1 MRKPT
6 DPPFV
11 QSVTL
16 RRDWIKSFD
25 EFPFS
30 IPAIKNLD
38 TLTLHPRVTFFVGEN
53 GSGKST
59 LLEGIAVAEGFNPE
73 GGSRHA
79 MFKTRDTHSEELPR
93 TLRLG
98 KGAVRLA
105 RSDGFFLRAESLYNV
120 ATYIQDQV
128 GQSQGYGA
136 VPLHQQSHGEL
147 FLTLMT
153 ERFSGNG
160 LYLFDEPEAALS
172 PQRQLNFLAALH
184 DLVLRGGQFIIA
196 THSPILMAY
205 PDATIYHFSTAG
217 IAPIEYEETE
227 HYKVTRAF
235 LLRTDLMLKELLD
248 GN

>member
-1 MRKPT
+1 MSFRCCDGKLTIMRKPT
-6 DPPFV
+6 DSPFV

-16 RRDWIKSFD
+16 MREWVKSFE

-30 IPAIKNLD
+30 IPAIKNLHS
-38 TLTLHPRVTFFVGEN
+38 LTLHPRVTFFVGEN

-79 MFKTRDTHSEELPR
+79 MFKTRDTHSEELPW

-105 RSDGFFLRAESLYNV
+105 RGDGFFLRAESLYNV

-128 GQSQGYGA
+128 GQSQGYGN

-147 FLTLMT
+147 FLTLMS

-160 LYLFDEPEAALS
+160 LYLLTS
-172 PQRQLNFLAALH
+172 PKRPS
-184 DLVLRGGQFIIA
+184 RR
-196 THSPILMAY
+196 S
-205 PDATIYHFSTAG
+205 
-217 IAPIEYEETE
+217 
-227 HYKVTRAF
+227 
-235 LLRTDLMLKELLD
+235 

>member
-1 MRKPT
+1 MRSPT
-6 DPPFV
+6 DPPFLA
-11 QSVTL
+11 SVSL
-16 RRDWIKSFD
+16 RRDWVDSWD

-30 IPAIKNLD
+30 IPAIKSLHNLEF
-38 TLTLHPRVTFFVGEN
+38 HPRVTLFVGEN

-79 MFKTRDTHSEELPR
+79 MFKARDTHSQELPQKLQLSR
-93 TLRLG
+93 
-98 KGAVRLA
+98 GAVRLA

-120 ATYIQDQV
+120 ATYIEEI
-128 GQSQGYGA
+128 GQRGYGD

-160 LYLFDEPEAALS
+160 VYLFDEPEAALS
-172 PQRQLNFLAALH
+172 PQRQLSFLVALH
-184 DLVLRGGQFIIA
+184 DLVKRGGQFLIA

-205 PDATIYHFSTAG
+205 PDARIYHFGASG

-227 HYKVTRAF
+227 HYKVTKAF
-235 LLRTDLMLKELLD
+235 LTRTKQMLAELLS
-248 GN
+248 

>member
-1 MRKPT
+1 
-6 DPPFV
+6 
-11 QSVTL
+11 
-16 RRDWIKSFD
+16 
-25 EFPFS
+25 
-30 IPAIKNLD
+30 
-38 TLTLHPRVTFFVGEN
+38 VTFFVGEN

-59 LLEGIAVAEGFNPE
+59 LLEGIAVVEGFNPE

-79 MFKTRDTHSEELPR
+79 LFKTKDTHSKKLPKV
-93 TLRLG
+93 LG
-98 KGAVRLA
+98 VARGPVRLA

-120 ATYIQDQV
+120 ATYIEEI
-128 GQSQGYGA
+128 GQRGYGE
-136 VPLHQQSHGEL
+136 VPLHAQSHGEL

-160 LYLFDEPEAALS
+160 VYLFDEPEAALS
-172 PQRQLNFLAALH
+172 PQRQLAFLVALH

-205 PDATIYHFSTAG
+205 PDATIYQFSVEG

-235 LLRTDLMLKELLD
+235 LTRTKQMLDELLSD
-248 GN
+248 

>member
-6 DPPFV
+6 DPPFLA
-11 QSVTL
+11 SVTL
-16 RRDWIKSFD
+16 MRDWVESFD
-25 EFPFS
+25 AFPFS
-30 IPAIKNLD
+30 IPAIKNLH
-38 TLTLHPRVTFFVGEN
+38 TLTLHPRVTYFVGEN

-59 LLEGIAVAEGFNPE
+59 LLEGIAVVEGFNPE

-79 MFKTRDTHSEELPR
+79 MFKTRDTHSEELPKKLQLSR
-93 TLRLG
+93 
-98 KGAVRLA
+98 GAVRLA
-105 RSDGFFLRAESLYNV
+105 RSDGYFLRAESLYYV
-120 ATYIQDQV
+120 ASYIEDI
-128 GQSQGYGA
+128 GQRGYGN

-172 PQRQLNFLAALH
+172 PQRQLTFLAALH

-205 PDATIYHFSTAG
+205 PDATIYNFTTAG
-217 IAPIEYEETE
+217 IAPIEYEQTE
-227 HYKVTRAF
+227 HYKVTKAF
-235 LLRTDLMLKELLD
+235 LTRTKQMLDELLSE
-248 GN
+248 